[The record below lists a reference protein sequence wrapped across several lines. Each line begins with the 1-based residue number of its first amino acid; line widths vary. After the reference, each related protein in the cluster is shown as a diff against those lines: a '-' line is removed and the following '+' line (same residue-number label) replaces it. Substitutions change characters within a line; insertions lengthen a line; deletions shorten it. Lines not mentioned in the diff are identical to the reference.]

1 MLSFASSLDK
11 KDMSSDASIDEII
24 DDSSIASHMDF
35 KPRDVKALYRVN

>member
-24 DDSSIASHMDF
+24 DDSSLASHMDF
-35 KPRDVKALYRVN
+35 KLRDVKAFIGY